1 MGLAASNGRM
11 MFLVGRKSDIEFQI
25 QTINQRRQT
34 LSKQSADLAK
44 SYANAMYQNANPGTI
59 DNIGVALPGSNAV
72 GYIGP
77 AGESIAEAEI
87 NVTNG
92 SIYEAQMAQVQAI
105 DKELELRQVDLNTQH
120 KEVETE
126 VDAVQKVIDKNIEKG
141 FKTLG

>member
-1 MGLAASNGRM
+1 MGLAASNGRII
-11 MFLVGRKSDIEFQI
+11 FLVQRKSDIEFQI

-34 LSKQSADLAK
+34 LSKQASDLAK
-44 SYANAMYQNANPGTI
+44 SYANAMYQNSDPTTI
-59 DNIGVALPGSNAV
+59 DPNGAALPGFIVADPSGAV
-72 GYIGP
+72 VPQVGITT
-77 AGESIAEAEI
+77 
-87 NVTNG
+87 TNG

-105 DKELELRQVDLNTQH
+105 DKQLELRQTDLNTQH